1 MKNRPD
7 HQKLVDFNVAVLDQA
22 LAVLAAHA
30 AAPGSDYVSH
40 TGPHL
45 RHVIE
50 HYEGF
55 VQQVL
60 SCSVDYD
67 SRARD
72 RAPERE
78 PAIARERIVALQQQL
93 KALDLTSLTEPLAV
107 HLRGG
112 LAGDENFVSFSSV
125 ARELLFVASHAVHH
139 YAIIQLHCRAQGISL
154 GADFGKAPAT
164 VRHARHASHA

>member
-1 MKNRPD
+1 MNRNPD
-7 HQKLVDFNVAVLDQA
+7 LARLVDFNCEVLGQA
-22 LAVLAAHA
+22 LQVLAAHDA
-30 AAPGSDYVSH
+30 VAGSDYGSH

-50 HYEGF
+50 HYEAF
-55 VQQVL
+55 TQQVAGRA
-60 SCSVDYD
+60 VDYD

-72 RAPERE
+72 RAPERD
-78 PAIARERIVALQQQL
+78 PAVARQRIVSLQQQL
-93 KALDLTSLTEPLAV
+93 RALDLANLTEPLAV

-112 LAGDENFVSFSSV
+112 LAGDENFVSVSSP

-139 YAIIQLHCRAQGISL
+139 FALIQRHCETQGISL